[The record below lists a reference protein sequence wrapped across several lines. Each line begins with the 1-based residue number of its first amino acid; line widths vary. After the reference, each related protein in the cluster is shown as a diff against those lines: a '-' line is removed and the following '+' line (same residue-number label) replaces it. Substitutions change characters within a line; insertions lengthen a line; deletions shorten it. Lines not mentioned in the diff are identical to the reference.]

1 MNLSPPQTAKKK
13 KTRSLSLS
21 RKCLIFFPKKRGEG
35 GENNP
40 LCCSPLH
47 RGRAGDLFFRL
58 FLADC
63 LLEGATKSFQPRRF
77 LFFTLSIPKCSPST
91 TLASE

>member
-1 MNLSPPQTAKKK
+1 MNLSPPQTAEK
-13 KTRSLSLS
+13 KTRSLPLS
-21 RKCLIFFPKKRGEG
+21 QKCLIFFPKKRGEG